1 MIGKGIAFIR
11 EMHRLYTRHN
21 VPRAAGA
28 LAFFFVLSFFPLLLC
43 LNIFVGLAHVDV
55 QQLLDSL
62 VRVLPRQALELMG
75 EYVDY
80 AAQNQSPALLYA
92 ALPAIVL
99 SASAA
104 LRVLLDT
111 MDELYDHPRDT
122 GLRRIV
128 VSVGF
133 SLLFLVTVYLSILV
147 IFTGQWFLLW
157 LGTVLPPRLAAVVN
171 FSALARLW
179 RWLRYLLLFC
189 FVMLMVLALYRLGTP
204 KERARLGPMVGS
216 ALLCALSLVVASA
229 VFSWFIGMSSRYSL
243 LYGSLASI
251 IILLLWLYLCGT
263 ILLLGAALNRI
274 WTENGSRS

>member
-1 MIGKGIAFIR
+1 MSVVKEIY
-11 EMHRLYTRHN
+11 RLYTRHN

-43 LNIFVGLAHVDV
+43 LNMFVGLAHADV
-55 QQLLDSL
+55 QQLLDWL

-80 AAQNQSPALLYA
+80 AAQNQSPALLCA
-92 ALPAIVL
+92 AISAIVL
-99 SASAA
+99 SASTA

-147 IFTGQWFLLW
+147 IFTGGWFLSW
-157 LGTVLPPRLAAVVN
+157 LGAVFPPQLAAVVN
-171 FSALARLW
+171 FSALSQLW

-189 FVMLMVLALYRLGTP
+189 FVMLLVLAVYRLGTP
-204 KERARLGPMVGS
+204 KEWTRLGPMVGS
-216 ALLCALSLVVASA
+216 ALLCALALVVASA
-229 VFSWFIGMSSRYSL
+229 VFSWLIGMSSRYSL

-274 WTENGSRS
+274 WTEKWSRI